1 MNKRLIYI
9 LEASLVIICIITLA
23 VAIFGLPRMAA
34 MSAENF
40 PEVAYLQ
47 YPILLGIYLACMP
60 FYMGIYQTFRLIRLI
75 KKEDAFN
82 EQACGA
88 LRVITISAICVIIL
102 FMIGTIYLNVENAL
116 PPALFLTGIII
127 IFAACV
133 IAVFAEV
140 LRALLMKVI
149 DIKNENDLTI

>member
-9 LEASLVIICIITLA
+9 LDAALIIICIITLA
-23 VAIFGLPRMAA
+23 TAVFGLPKMAS
-34 MSAENF
+34 MSAKAF
-40 PEVAYLQ
+40 PEVAYLR
-47 YPILLGIYLACMP
+47 YPILLGIYVACMP
-60 FYMGIYQTFRLIRLI
+60 FYMGVFQTFRLIRLI
-75 KKEDAFN
+75 KKENAFN
-82 EQACGA
+82 EQACRS
-88 LRVITISAICVIIL
+88 LRVITMSTICVITL
-102 FMIGTIYLNVENAL
+102 FMIGTIYLNVEKAL
-116 PPALFLTGIII
+116 PPGLFLLGITI